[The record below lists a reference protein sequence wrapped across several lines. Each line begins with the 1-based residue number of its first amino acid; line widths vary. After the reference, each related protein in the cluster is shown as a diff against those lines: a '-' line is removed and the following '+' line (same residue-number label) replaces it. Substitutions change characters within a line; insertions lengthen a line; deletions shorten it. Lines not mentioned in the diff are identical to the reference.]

1 MKRLLFLIVFLPIL
15 LLTSCH
21 LLNPSQMLRTKNYPY
36 SSFKEDTLKPEY
48 KIAPNDELMFK
59 LFTNEGEKL
68 INPLEANMNSQ
79 NTTNNFTYQV
89 EFDGKVKLPLLGREQ
104 LSNLTLREAEKKL
117 ENKYAKYYNKPFVQL
132 KVTNNRVII
141 FPGGQGGTSTVIT
154 LSNTNTTLIE
164 ALALAGG
171 ISDGKAH
178 KIKLIRGDLHNPKV
192 YLIDLSTI
200 EGMKASN
207 LVLQANDI
215 IYVEP
220 RPKVAQRILEN
231 IAPYLT
237 LLSTTLLIYNLFK

>member
-1 MKRLLFLIVFLPIL
+1 
-15 LLTSCH
+15 
-21 LLNPSQMLRTKNYPY
+21 MLRTKNYPY
-36 SSFKEDTLKPEY
+36 SSFKEDTIKPEY
-48 KIAPNDELMFK
+48 KIVPNDELIFK
-59 LFTNEGEKL
+59 LFTNDGEKL
-68 INPLEANMNSQ
+68 INPLEANSNTQ
-79 NTTNNFTYQV
+79 NLINIITYQV
-89 EFDGKVKLPLLGREQ
+89 EFDGNVKLPILGRKK
-104 LSNLTLREAEKKL
+104 LSGLTLREAEKNL
-117 ENKYAKYYNKPFVQL
+117 ETEYAKFYNKPFVQL

-141 FPGGQGGTSTVIT
+141 FPGGEGGTSTVIP

-164 ALALAGG
+164 ALALTGG

-178 KIKLIRGDLHNPKV
+178 KIKLIRGDLHNPQI

-200 EGMKASN
+200 DGMKASN

-237 LLSTTLLIYNLFK
+237 LLSTTLLIYSLFK

>member
-1 MKRLLFLIVFLPIL
+1 
-15 LLTSCH
+15 
-21 LLNPSQMLRTKNYPY
+21 
-36 SSFKEDTLKPEY
+36 
-48 KIAPNDELMFK
+48 
-59 LFTNEGEKL
+59 
-68 INPLEANMNSQ
+68 
-79 NTTNNFTYQV
+79 
-89 EFDGKVKLPLLGREQ
+89 
-104 LSNLTLREAEKKL
+104 
-117 ENKYAKYYNKPFVQL
+117 VQL

>member
-1 MKRLLFLIVFLPIL
+1 
-15 LLTSCH
+15 
-21 LLNPSQMLRTKNYPY
+21 MLRTKNYPY
-36 SSFKEDTLKPEY
+36 SSFKEDTIKPEY
-48 KIAPNDELMFK
+48 KIVPNDELMFR
-59 LFTNEGEKL
+59 LYTNDGEKL
-68 INPLEANMNSQ
+68 INPLESGLNSQ
-79 NTTNNFTYQV
+79 NLTNSITYQV
-89 EFDGKVKLPLLGREQ
+89 EFDGFVKLPILGREK
-104 LSNLTLREAEKKL
+104 LSNLTLRQAEKKL
-117 ENKYAKYYNKPFVQL
+117 EDEYSQFYNKPFVQL

-141 FPGGQGGTSTVIT
+141 FPGGEGGTSKVIP

-192 YLIDLSTI
+192 YLIDLSSI
-200 EGMKASN
+200 DGMKSSN

-237 LLSTTLLIYNLFK
+237 LLSTTLLIYGLFK